1 MKELVK
7 KINAEAAVF
16 AANADVQ
23 ASKGNKAAGLRARKA
38 ALVLI
43 KERSRPRHKTKITL
57 SYRCL

>member
-23 ASKGNKAAGLRARKA
+23 ASKGNKAAG
-38 ALVLI
+38 
-43 KERSRPRHKTKITL
+43 PRRI
-57 SYRCL
+57 